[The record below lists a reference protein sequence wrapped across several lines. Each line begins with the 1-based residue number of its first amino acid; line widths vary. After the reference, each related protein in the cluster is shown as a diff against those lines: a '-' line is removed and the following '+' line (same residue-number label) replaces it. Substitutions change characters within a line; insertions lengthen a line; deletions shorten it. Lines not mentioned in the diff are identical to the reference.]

1 MRLYTCSNSAPAQ
14 PRGSGQPL
22 HAAVPGGLLPHLLV
36 LLQDHGG
43 EWFFPQSPPRATGW
57 PERSGNIRLHP
68 VALSNDLQR
77 AHYQAVSIETLL
89 WLFHYL
95 HETAV
100 SPAFDARLHR
110 AWGAYRHI
118 NGIFAGRMAA
128 ACAAAP
134 DGEAVVLVNDYHFL
148 LAPGALVCRGLPA
161 GTRVVYAHQ
170 VPWCE
175 PDYFG
180 ILPALIR
187 EEILA
192 SLLSCHAVVFHAR
205 RWREAFL
212 RCCDRYAPGARV
224 GDEVVDYRGRSV
236 RVSAVPF
243 PLDVAAVSGLQRAEA
258 TQHCQER
265 FAALAAGR
273 RLLVR
278 VDRLDLWKNQP
289 RGFAAF
295 GELLDRRPR
304 LAGEVCFLAV
314 SAPVRYQSA
323 RHRAYAAECEASA
336 ARINETTAAAG
347 RSPLVHLLR
356 PVNLADSRHMAVA
369 ALAQAAAVLVNPTY
383 DGFNLV
389 AKEALLLNA
398 NAPVLLS
405 QNAGAHEYLAP
416 AVIPVEPFDVTS
428 TARALEV
435 ALAPGGPGRPAGAS
449 AVREQLREDSTA
461 GWLAAVLD
469 G

>member
-1 MRLYTCSNSAPAQ
+1 MRLYVCSNSAPAQ
-14 PRGSGQPL
+14 PRGPGQPL
-22 HAAVPGGLLPHLLV
+22 HAEVPGGLLPHLLA
-36 LLQDHGG
+36 LLQDRGG
-43 EWFFPQSPPRATGW
+43 EWFFPQSLARATGW
-57 PERSGNIRLHP
+57 PKRSGNIGLHP
-68 VALSNDLQR
+68 VALSEDLQT

-100 SPAFDARLHR
+100 SPAFGACLHR
-110 AWGAYRHI
+110 AWGAYRHV
-118 NGIFAGRMAA
+118 NGIFAARMAA
-128 ACAAAP
+128 ALGAAG

-148 LAPGALVCRGLPA
+148 LVPGALVRRGRPA

-180 ILPALIR
+180 ILPARVR

-212 RCCDRYAPGARV
+212 RCWDRYLPGARV
-224 GDEVVDYRGRSV
+224 GDEVVDYHGRSV

-243 PLDVAAVSGLQRAEA
+243 PLDVAAVSGLQRVEA
-258 TQHCQER
+258 TQHWQER

-295 GELLDRRPR
+295 GELLDRRPQ

-314 SAPVRYQSA
+314 SAPVRYQSP

-336 ARINETTAAAG
+336 ARVNETAAAG

-356 PVNLADSRHMAVA
+356 PGNLAESRHMAVA

-383 DGFNLV
+383 DGFNVV
-389 AKEALLLNA
+389 AKEALLLSA
-398 NAPVLLS
+398 DAPVLLS
-405 QNAGAHEYLAP
+405 RNAGAHEYLAP

-428 TARALEV
+428 TARALEG
-435 ALAPGGPGRPAGAS
+435 ALAPAGPGRPAAAA
-449 AVREQLREDSTA
+449 AVRERLRDDSTA